1 MSISVIKL
9 TNRALVGNDISF
21 EDINKLAYKV
31 GYVVDPR
38 CCTEAV
44 RDYLNTRPTDY
55 NSTFYKSWDKVA
67 NSSRFDIWID
77 QIKSYIA
84 NYVLNV
90 QYVPNKGSEQ
100 PEFTDLKVIL
110 PITQEEV
117 NEVCCSMLYS
127 GIALG
132 EDTLNMILEVITD
145 VDIEKVKNKEA
156 LVHLHKKFG
165 TVPSDNVE
173 FVRYLTFLATG
184 KTLLIKD
191 KATWVAL
198 RGATINLAELVTT
211 FGNGNLDIGTKKLS
225 EIFFRFKPIF
235 LALRNTE
242 ENKVIVNSLDRLAD
256 KYHKPMKIGFFESI
270 LSNPKLLADLPNRLK
285 ECSNYKKVL
294 LLQTIMVRQKELEM
308 QFFLVRNNKIWAK
321 EKKVSSKNHYSVI
334 YSIIYQSLVDSMSKK
349 ACEIKLPKG
358 INLAL
363 PTSEK
368 SYVGLFPI
376 GTSFDL
382 TDKDTILGIH
392 RLKENAYG
400 YLDFSLSST
409 NNDKIGWNAKFKDGE
424 GKIMFSGDICD
435 WSRSKEVTELYYCA
449 NGFKENYILKV
460 NDYDKQGNIPFKFFI
475 AQEAIDT
482 NSKRFKERNYMV
494 DPNNIKFLIDL
505 VIEGGEQSI
514 GVITPKK
521 LILAKFRT
529 GNAEVA
535 GVSITN
541 RYAKYAE
548 DIMDCYVNLE
558 KVLTDAGFTINSGN
572 EPDIDLTKL
581 SKDTLISLLA

>member
-165 TVPSDNVE
+165 TVPTDNVE
-173 FVRYLTFLATG
+173 FVRYLIFLATG

-191 KATWVAL
+191 KTTLAAL
-198 RGATINLAELVTT
+198 RITDINLPKLIEAFGIEKLAEVY
-211 FGNGNLDIGTKKLS
+211 
-225 EIFFRFKPIF
+225 FRFRPIFTALGKVKRNKPIV
-235 LALRNTE
+235 
-242 ENKVIVNSLDRLAD
+242 NKLDKLAD
-256 KYHKPMKIGFFESI
+256 KYHVPMKTGFFESI
-270 LSNPKLLADLPNRLK
+270 LSNPKLLVDLPNRLK

-294 LLQTIMVRQKELEM
+294 LLQTIKVRQKELDM

-321 EKKVSSKNHYSVI
+321 EKKVSSKNYYSTI

-435 WSRSKEVTELYYCA
+435 WNRSKEVAELYYCA

-460 NDYDKQGNIPFKFFI
+460 NDFDRQGNIPFKFFI

-482 NSKRFKERNYMV
+482 DSDRFKERNYMV
-494 DPNNIKFLIDL
+494 NQNNIKFEIDL

-514 GVITPKK
+514 GVITPEK

-558 KVLTDAGFTINSGN
+558 QVLTDAGFTINSGN

>member
-165 TVPSDNVE
+165 TVPTDNVE
-173 FVRYLTFLATG
+173 FVRYLIFLATG

-191 KATWVAL
+191 KTTLAAL
-198 RGATINLAELVTT
+198 RITDINLPKLIEAFGIEKLAEVY
-211 FGNGNLDIGTKKLS
+211 
-225 EIFFRFKPIF
+225 FRFRPIFTALGKVKRNKPIV
-235 LALRNTE
+235 
-242 ENKVIVNSLDRLAD
+242 NKLDKLAD
-256 KYHKPMKIGFFESI
+256 KYHVPMKTGFFESI
-270 LSNPKLLADLPNRLK
+270 LSNPKLLVDLPNRLK

-294 LLQTIMVRQKELEM
+294 LLQTIKVRQKELDM

-321 EKKVSSKNHYSVI
+321 EKKVSSKNYYSTI

-409 NNDKIGWNAKFKDGE
+409 NNDKIGWNAKFKDEE

-435 WSRSKEVTELYYCA
+435 WNRSKEVAELYYCA

-460 NDYDKQGNIPFKFFI
+460 NDFDRQGNIPFKFFI

-482 NSKRFKERNYMV
+482 DSDRFKERNYMV
-494 DPNNIKFLIDL
+494 NQNNIKFEIDL

-514 GVITPKK
+514 GVITPEK

-558 KVLTDAGFTINSGN
+558 QVLTDAGFTINSGN